1 MNQREF
7 HPGDVVSHHAW
18 GIGVIVEVDPD
29 ASPELKIDFQN
40 KRQHQMNLQLAR
52 SSLTVLVPNGLEAL
66 FVKSPQE
73 LANWSEEA
81 PLKLIGAALADINKP
96 AKPMEIK
103 DHIEHKHL
111 LNTSWGNWWKRVQP
125 AIADSPQFRKRS
137 NGSYEL
143 AVSLDQIPKTPLPA
157 VLQKKKKEALSSAAA
172 KEIAVKVINGEAS
185 LGDIKGAEVLKPILK
200 ELLRKDTPVEP
211 ASAAFLKVTDGPV
224 VNIRIVINGL
234 SKAKRLPELIRTLE
248 QIVSG
253 IRNSYITSHYDI
265 EEKKREHFIAKLGL
279 LEYGAKK
286 IVAYPFSAG
295 FAREITAFTE
305 YALGFALDLWQE
317 GMPKWRAHSIS
328 GILSAVAIVGEKNL
342 QVRKII
348 STFIG
353 EYACEVSTK
362 IGIAE
367 ELIRKFGEA
376 EKTAFRDEVFGAAIE
391 LSPQF
396 ATQYFERHVA
406 SQERSNWI
414 SVFLRKIFPNRTLE
428 SLFEILKKN
437 RNVLRARDL
446 TKYAELVAA
455 LAAANSLVGSSEL
468 VSLQSELDSALIDTL
483 MGKQTGAERVP
494 TSVLNSIGKVIDA
507 KLQAERKQSMQIR
520 HEMESKINSL
530 HGELEEERIRVSR
543 QEDEI
548 ERLQSGYRVP
558 EKWATFY
565 GKKEIAEG
573 LVRIHQE
580 AFLADDPGIDT
591 STRRWL
597 LLRMEILLQRKGITP
612 FGDVGNKEKYDPAL
626 HDFVVSTQETT
637 DMVTVV
643 CPGFRWEDPSGNK
656 IILSRARVSSSRG

>member
-265 EEKKREHFIAKLGL
+265 EEKKREHVIAKLGL